1 MGPLVAIISQKITL
15 VAYYNVDSTYHAYSK
30 KKRRYY
36 QKKNGL
42 RIASFT
48 STVGLFL
55 TIVLLV
61 CDFPENDQ

>member
-15 VAYYNVDSTYHAYSK
+15 VAYNVDSTYHAYSK
-30 KKRRYY
+30 KKERYY

-42 RIASFT
+42 RTASYS
-48 STVGLFL
+48 STIGLFL